1 MKNHTD
7 VLIVSQNEPCSFGSL
22 CRSVTNSPDGRRE
35 FEIRVAPSRERSGMR
50 IYMDIQ
56 PTEKKNSV
64 VKNIFLIV
72 GVIVALAVIALE
84 VRAVTLPENRALR
97 RVNLGNR
104 YLSELKYEE
113 AIAEFDLAI
122 NIDPKNV
129 DAYLG
134 KAEAYVQMDD
144 IDRAIEALAEG
155 YDETEDTRLRR
166 AMEELSA
173 QRQEDADEADVPAP
187 EQESGAKEEAE
198 DQTQDAV
205 DVDEVIVWHDAEIE
219 RWTRETLG
227 IPEGDIRR
235 SDVQGITE
243 MEIEG
248 PWYEIADG
256 YYDVKSIED
265 LASFTGLTSLA
276 ITNCDISDINAL
288 GGLMGLENLSLDLDS
303 ISDISA
309 LSNLTNLKTLS
320 ICNGVDIGDTPYSNY
335 INDFSALS
343 SLSNLTSLDLDG
355 NQISDVSV
363 LGGLTNLTSL
373 SLWANDISD
382 VSALGSLTNL
392 TSLNLEENR
401 ISDVSA
407 LSGLTNLQYLY
418 LYNNNISDVSAL
430 GSLTNLE
437 ELSLAS
443 NQISDVSALSGL
455 TNLQYLYL
463 YNNNISDVSALGS
476 LTNLQGLWLGGNSIE
491 DFSPVSF
498 VEMLV
503 VDY

>member
-113 AIAEFDLAI
+113 AIAEFDRAI
-122 NIDPKNV
+122 AIDPKNV

-144 IDRAIEALAEG
+144 IDSAIETLAEG

-173 QRQEDADEADVPAP
+173 QRQEDADEADVQTS
-187 EQESGAKEEAE
+187 EQESGARDEAE

-243 MEIEG
+243 MKNEV
-248 PWYEIADG
+248 ADG

-265 LASFTGLTSLA
+265 LTYFTSLTSLA

-288 GGLMGLENLSLDLDS
+288 GGLTGLENLSLDLDS

-320 ICNGVDIGDTPYSNY
+320 IRNGVDIGDTPYSNH

-392 TSLNLEENR
+392 TSLNLDENR

-407 LSGLTNLQYLY
+407 LSGLTNLQDLF
-418 LYNNNISDVSAL
+418 LSNNNISDVSAL

-437 ELSLAS
+437 ELSLDS

-463 YNNNISDVSALGS
+463 SNNNISDVSALGS
-476 LTNLQGLWLGGNSIE
+476 LTNLQGLGLGRNPIE